1 MGEAWPG
8 SKVIC
13 MHVCGE
19 CTSNDCCTTH
29 CVDLREEV
37 SQTKAMLQAK
47 SRELQVLQHYKVRLN
62 MQIMQQILW
71 LCPSL

>member
-1 MGEAWPG
+1 
-8 SKVIC
+8 
-13 MHVCGE
+13 MHVVVVSGLLM
-19 CTSNDCCTTH
+19 TVVLH
-29 CVDLREEV
+29 CVGLREEM